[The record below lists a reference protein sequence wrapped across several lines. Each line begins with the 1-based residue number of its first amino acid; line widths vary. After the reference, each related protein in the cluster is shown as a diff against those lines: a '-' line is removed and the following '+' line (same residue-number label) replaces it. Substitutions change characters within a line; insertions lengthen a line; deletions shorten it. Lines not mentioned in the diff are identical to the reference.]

1 VSDAQDAPHEER
13 GGSATTGGTE
23 ALWAPPPALPAELL
37 PDEVDVLVIGA
48 GITGLTAAVTAAEDG
63 ARVAVLEARAVGGGS
78 TGRSTGKV
86 TSQHGLRYAG
96 LVDDH
101 GEDVARSYGAANEQ
115 ALQIVDDL
123 ATRHGIACDLRVTSH
138 HVFTADP
145 SRADE
150 FAEEARAA
158 RAAGLPVDEDAPF
171 DLPFEAAARVS
182 FRDQLELDP
191 AAYAGGLARAL
202 LRLGATVHERT
213 RALHV
218 RTRGDRVL
226 VETEHGDVTADHV
239 VVATLQPPLDRAL
252 GFAQQ
257 RPVRSY
263 GVALRIDGGVPAVGA
278 VRPDGPTRSVRGAR
292 TGEGEPRLVV
302 VGEEH
307 QVGHDPDPR
316 TRIASL
322 AGFAE
327 RHWPVRELTHWW
339 SAQDYEPVDALPMV
353 GPLDHDRRI
362 WVACGFSK
370 WGLSAGTHAGWSIA
384 RRLGGGEAAHTGH
397 LRRPGRVGLRRAG
410 ALVGFNLHSGKRFVG
425 DRATVRSDVGS
436 LARGDGAVVRDRD
449 GLSAVHRREDGS
461 LCRVSAVCT
470 HLGCVVAWN
479 ALERSWDC
487 PCHGSR
493 FNADGEVLE
502 GPATSPLSPRDD
514 RDG

>member
-1 VSDAQDAPHEER
+1 VSDAQHSRHEEEP
-13 GGSATTGGTE
+13 ATTGGTE
-23 ALWAPPPALPAELL
+23 ALWTSPPRLPAAPL
-37 PDEVDVLVIGA
+37 PDDVDVVVIGA
-48 GITGLTAAVTAAEDG
+48 GITGLTAAVTIAESG
-63 ARVAVLEARAVGGGS
+63 ARVAVVEARAVGGGS

-86 TSQHGLRYAG
+86 TSQHGLRYAR
-96 LVDDH
+96 LVKDH
-101 GEDVARSYGAANEQ
+101 GEDIARSYGAANEQ
-115 ALQIVDDL
+115 ALRIVEDL
-123 ATRHGIACDLRVTSH
+123 ATRHDITCGLHVTAH
-138 HVFTADP
+138 HVFTAEA
-145 SRADE
+145 SRTDRLR
-150 FAEEARAA
+150 EEARAA
-158 RAAGLPVDEDAPF
+158 RDAGLPVDDDAPF
-171 DLPFEAAARVS
+171 DLPLEAAARVS
-182 FRDQLELDP
+182 FRDQLEIDP
-191 AAYAGGLARAL
+191 AAYAGGLARTL
-202 LRLGATVHERT
+202 VRLGATVNEHT
-213 RALHV
+213 RALHI
-218 RTRGDRVL
+218 RTRGERVV

-263 GVALRIDGGVPAVGA
+263 GVALRIDGEIPTAGA
-278 VRPDGPTRSVRGAR
+278 VRTDDPTRSVRGAA
-292 TGEGEPRLVV
+292 TGDGDPRLVV

-316 TRIASL
+316 TRIANL
-322 AGFAE
+322 ARFAE

-384 RRLGGGEAAHTGH
+384 RRLGGEEAAHTAH

-425 DRATVRSDVGS
+425 DRATRGPDVDS
-436 LARGDGAVVRDRD
+436 LAPGDGAVVRDRE
-449 GLSAVHRREDGS
+449 GLTAVHRRDDGS

-493 FNADGEVLE
+493 FSAEGEVLE
-502 GPATSPLSPRDD
+502 GPATARLRPCGADER
-514 RDG
+514 